1 MCGQDGENGLAFWK
15 ASLPDTELACPEETT
30 ARGWSLAQQGLA
42 TRPSLAA
49 GQDGFYQE
57 LKEHVTS

>member
-1 MCGQDGENGLAFWK
+1 MGKMALLSGRLVFM
-15 ASLPDTELACPEETT
+15 TELACPEETT

-42 TRPSLAA
+42 TRPSLTA